1 MVFILQIHYGL
12 RILMWI
18 LRVAIVVFLLIPG
31 SIPVLIVTALTY
43 VMSLIDPNLIL
54 QSQLMDYHSK
64 YFLVLPLW
72 LRYMM
77 TITLIAIFLYV
88 YIKIELRRIG
98 NSRLY
103 EAVKIKLSKIYEN
116 YLKFPRLEFEEI
128 SYE

>member
-1 MVFILQIHYGL
+1 MVLLLQIQYGL

-31 SIPVLIVTALTY
+31 SIPALIVTALTY

-54 QSQLMDYHSK
+54 QSQLMDYYNE
-64 YFLVLPLW
+64 YFLALPLW

-77 TITLIAIFLYV
+77 TITLIAIILYI
-88 YIKIELRRIG
+88 YIKIELRRNG
-98 NSRLY
+98 NSRIY

-116 YLKFPRLEFEEI
+116 YLKFPRLKFEEI

>member
-43 VMSLIDPNLIL
+43 VMSIIDPNLIL
-54 QSQLMDYHSK
+54 QSQLMDYYNE

>member
-1 MVFILQIHYGL
+1 
-12 RILMWI
+12 MWI

-43 VMSLIDPNLIL
+43 VMSIIDPNLIL
-54 QSQLMDYHSK
+54 QSQLMDYYNE

>member
-54 QSQLMDYHSK
+54 QSQLMDYYNE